1 MFSVNNTLYF
11 AFKRRI
17 RSKKK
22 RYRLNTESLGML
34 EITTLIEYYFKVK
47 VKNAD
52 EYAEYYQKLV
62 WLGHMEV
69 IDKRIK

>member
-1 MFSVNNTLYF
+1 
-11 AFKRRI
+11 
-17 RSKKK
+17 
-22 RYRLNTESLGML
+22 ML

-69 IDKRIK
+69 IDKKIS